1 MRKFATIFLCF
12 VSLYGYTQNYVFYVM
27 ANKGSNEFKT
37 STTNTWK
44 LIRKGV
50 SFQTGDRIKIVDNAY
65 LGLVHNTGKTTA
77 LIDPGVFDIE
87 EIESNIGLRK
97 KGLASKYTEFVFN
110 NIEEEKDLF
119 ADSEEQ
125 VVTRGGEDKIILQLP
140 SSIEVLGNT
149 ITLPWKPFKSGGPYQ
164 VNVKGIFDDI
174 LFQDVTGQ
182 TQYTLDLSREELAGE
197 NTFVINI
204 SLRDN
209 PKVNSSEHVIG
220 LVAGDEAVI
229 IENELAELAGEL
241 NEQSSLD
248 QIILAGFFEEK
259 KFLGNATNS
268 YLQAI
273 ALSPGVEDFND
284 LYRDF
289 LLRHNLNK

>member
-1 MRKFATIFLCF
+1 VRKFVTIFLCF
-12 VSLYGYTQNYVFYVM
+12 VSLYGYGQNYVFYVM

-37 STTNTWK
+37 KTTDTWK

-77 LIDPGVFDIE
+77 LIDPGIFDIE

-97 KGLASKYTEFVFN
+97 KGIASKYTEFVFN

-119 ADSEEQ
+119 ADSEQ
-125 VVTRGGEDKIILQLP
+125 LVTRGGEDKIILQLP
-140 SSIEVLGNT
+140 SSIEVLGST

-174 LFQDVTGQ
+174 LFQEVTEE

-197 NTFVINI
+197 NTFIINI
-204 SLRDN
+204 SLKDN
-209 PKVNSSEHVIG
+209 PKVNSREHVIAF
-220 LVAGDEAVI
+220 VTGDEAI
-229 IENELAELAGEL
+229 IIGNELAELTVEL
-241 NEQSSLD
+241 DQQSSLD
-248 QIILAGFFEEK
+248 QIVLAGFFEEK
-259 KFLGNATNS
+259 KFLGNATNN

-273 ALSPGVEDFND
+273 ALSPGVEDFKD
-284 LYRDF
+284 LYQDF